1 MSEQALSL
9 IITIAIIALVFAWV
23 PFLNFVCRPCGRALE
38 RLRLRKA
45 QRQAGQEDLSDIN
58 PIGRRVLKGK

>member
-1 MSEQALSL
+1 MSEQALSI
-9 IITIAIIALVFAWV
+9 IITVAIIALMFAWA
-23 PFLNFVCRPCGRALE
+23 PFLNFVCPPCGRALE

-45 QRQAGQEDLSDIN
+45 QGQTRREDLSDIN

>member
-9 IITIAIIALVFAWV
+9 IITTAIIALMFAWA
-23 PFLNFVCRPCGRALE
+23 PFLNFVCPPCGRALE

-45 QRQAGQEDLSDIN
+45 TRNSSDIT
-58 PIGRRVLKGK
+58 PHERRLLRVK